1 MASMTHKLP
10 RRESTTHRMWAV
22 VLLLCLSAPNANAYI
37 DPNAGGLLYQI
48 LLPLIVAVTAGWR
61 YVKMTARNL
70 IHRLTSKPAA
80 KPERAE
86 MDPRRDADD
95 TSK

>member
-1 MASMTHKLP
+1 MTHKLP
-10 RRESTTHRMWAV
+10 RRESTTHGKWAA
-22 VLLLCLSAPNANAYI
+22 VLLLCLSAPSASAYI

-61 YVKMTARNL
+61 YIKMTARNL
-70 IHRLTSKPAA
+70 MHRLTAKPAVN
-80 KPERAE
+80 PERAE
-86 MDPRRDADD
+86 TDPRRDADD